1 MMPQML
7 DQYVYLNTFL
17 KIYERSI
24 KDQFIA
30 PLEVSF
36 SPMVSI
42 IEKEYVAQH
51 VVTRLVEKW
60 REDLDEKFVK
70 DAVLTD
76 LSKAFDCIKH
86 DLLIAKRTAFGFSDT
101 ALNFMKSWKQGV
113 CIISNTV
120 IIKLHYRVYLKVQYQ
135 GQYFSTCQLMICC
148 YLCPIYHFI
157 IFITI
162 IHCVLLQSEF

>member
-101 ALNFMKSWKQGV
+101 ALNFITSWKQGV
-113 CIISNTV
+113 CIISTHSNHQITLSGV
-120 IIKLHYRVYLKVQYQ
+120 PQGSISGPVFFDLSINDLLLFVSHLSLHN
-135 GQYFSTCQLMICC
+135 
-148 YLCPIYHFI
+148 IYHDNTLRAFAK
-157 IFITI
+157 
-162 IHCVLLQSEF
+162 